1 MYWFKIA
8 DTMSI
13 VICVRGSWEK
23 GVEFNTTHI
32 PTEKWYH
39 LEIKQ
44 LLALKEDSM
53 KKNEAL
59 KKIKSERKSS

>member
-1 MYWFKIA
+1 MINTYTNLVFLLCLRGFLMGMYGFKIA

-32 PTEKWYH
+32 PTEK
-39 LEIKQ
+39 
-44 LLALKEDSM
+44 
-53 KKNEAL
+53 
-59 KKIKSERKSS
+59 